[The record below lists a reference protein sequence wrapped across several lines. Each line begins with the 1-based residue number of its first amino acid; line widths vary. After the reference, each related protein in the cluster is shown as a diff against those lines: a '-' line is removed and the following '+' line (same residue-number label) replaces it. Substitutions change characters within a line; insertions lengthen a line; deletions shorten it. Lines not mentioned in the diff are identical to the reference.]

1 MVVTSKKIKTDKT
14 TLVEPVR
21 VFAIGWGDA
30 EWLTADDNFIES
42 GSVEDAD
49 LIIFPG
55 GSDINPE
62 LYKQPVGRY
71 THFYKNIDE
80 RQLEYFNPH
89 LGKKRFF
96 GICRGLQLLTAM
108 AGGELVQHSSH
119 PFFHRITTYDGKIL
133 GTNSLHHQQAYL
145 GNLVENEDYQ
155 LLAWAEN
162 LSNTHLN
169 GNDVEYDLPRDYK
182 EPEVVYYPKIKAM
195 GIQGHPEM
203 GGMPLETSEWLV
215 EQIKTHL
222 FYDKIKH

>member
-1 MVVTSKKIKTDKT
+1 MVVTSKKIKAEKIN
-14 TLVEPVR
+14 LVEPVS

-30 EWLTADDNFIES
+30 EWLTADSNFIES
-42 GSVEDAD
+42 KSVADAD

-80 RQLEYFNPH
+80 RQLEYFHPY

-162 LSNTHLN
+162 LSSMHLN
-169 GNDVEYDLPRDYK
+169 GNDVDYDIPEDYK

-203 GGMPLETSEWLV
+203 SGMPIETSEWLV
-215 EQIKTHL
+215 EQVKTHL
-222 FYDKIKH
+222 FYDKIKQ

>member
-42 GSVEDAD
+42 RSVEDAD

-169 GNDVEYDLPRDYK
+169 GNDVEYDLPRNYK

>member
-42 GSVEDAD
+42 RSVEDAD

>member
-14 TLVEPVR
+14 NLVEPVR

-30 EWLTADDNFIES
+30 EWLTVDDNFIES
-42 GSVEDAD
+42 RSVEDAD

>member
-1 MVVTSKKIKTDKT
+1 MVVTSKKIKAEKIN
-14 TLVEPVR
+14 LVEPVS

-30 EWLTADDNFIES
+30 ELLTADSNFITS
-42 GSVEDAD
+42 KSVADAD

-80 RQLEYFNPH
+80 RQLEYFHPY

-96 GICRGLQLLTAM
+96 RICRGVQLLTAM
-108 AGGELVQHSSH
+108 AGGELVQHSNH
-119 PFFHRITTYDGKIL
+119 PFFHRITTYDAKIL

-155 LLAWAEN
+155 LLAWSEN
-162 LSNTHLN
+162 LSSVHLN
-169 GNDVEYDLPRDYK
+169 GNDVDYDIPEDYK

-203 GGMPLETSEWLV
+203 SGMPIETSEWLV
-215 EQIKTHL
+215 EQVKTHL
-222 FYDKIKH
+222 FYDKIKQ